1 MLYLVV
7 PPGQYKCEYR
17 DKLIGRAF
25 LSEEGAVIVTGKT
38 EQEGWKLGGSA
49 YHQPFN

>member
-1 MLYLVV
+1 MLYLLV

-38 EQEGWKLGGSA
+38 GNEKRRTSIAMILKNED
-49 YHQPFN
+49 